1 MVMYIVNETD
11 FLRLVENMITEIK
24 PIILLVPVILVILK

>member
-11 FLRLVENMITEIK
+11 FLRLVENMITEVK